1 MRSALLFLIAMG
13 LPTLTAADIVVPI
26 DSVAQFVNIRAETD
40 VDSYVIGRLYK
51 GDNVLH
57 VQSVEGW
64 HEVQIEPGLNGYIS
78 SDWGT
83 VFPDAEAAAAAY
95 AAARMP
101 EIPQPEPEAGPEV
114 AAAETSVPA
123 AILGLAPEVLSEEI
137 VEEAPAEE
145 VFNEEPSPQP
155 PVEAEEVEATDEV
168 AEADAALVNKL
179 EVRVIK

>member
-1 MRSALLFLIAMG
+1 MRSGLLFLIALG
-13 LPTLTAADIVVPI
+13 LPSFTAADVVVPV
-26 DSVAQFVNIRAETD
+26 DSVEQFVNIRAETN
-40 VDSYVIGRLYK
+40 VESYVIGRLYK
-51 GDNVLH
+51 GDNMLH

-101 EIPQPEPEAGPEV
+101 ETPEPEPEAVPEA
-114 AAAETSVPA
+114 AAAEMSVSA
-123 AILGLAPEVLSEEI
+123 AIPGSAPEGLPEEI

-145 VFNEEPSPQP
+145 FFNEEPAPES
-155 PVEAEEVEATDEV
+155 PVEAEEVESSDGV
-168 AEADAALVNKL
+168 AKADADL
-179 EVRVIK
+179 IK

>member
-13 LPTLTAADIVVPI
+13 LPSLTAADVVVPI
-26 DSVAQFVNIRAETD
+26 DSVEQFVNIRAETS

-51 GDNVLH
+51 GDNLLH

-83 VFPDAEAAAAAY
+83 VFLDAKAAAAAY

-101 EIPQPEPEAGPEV
+101 EIPEPEPEA
-114 AAAETSVPA
+114 ATAETSVA
-123 AILGLAPEVLSEEI
+123 AAMPGPAPEVLTEEI
-137 VEEAPAEE
+137 VEEAPAE
-145 VFNEEPSPQP
+145 VIFNEEPAPEP
-155 PVEAEEVEATDEV
+155 PVEAEEVEASDGV
-168 AEADAALVNKL
+168 AEADAELVNEL
-179 EVRVIK
+179 EVRLVK